1 MKKSNSEIL
10 KEKLPGV
17 YNDLVKYIEGNYD
30 KSLPYTPDQRIDHWN
45 REDILDIWLRWQGI
59 IGYTQSIMKIL
70 DILEK

>member
-1 MKKSNSEIL
+1 
-10 KEKLPGV
+10 
-17 YNDLVKYIEGNYD
+17 VKYIEGNYD
-30 KSLPYTPDQRIDHWN
+30 KSLPYTPDQRIDNWS